1 MATTSYATQGEF
13 LDQAALAA
21 AFSDTPGAVI
31 DTALVWASS
40 RVNSYI
46 KKRVMLPL
54 VSWSED
60 LKVATCYLA
69 AKQLLDS
76 RGVDWASGLN
86 VTIDK
91 NATTALEWLRD
102 IAKGLCELDTYV
114 DSSVV
119 DEAGPL
125 AASDPI
131 TDWRY
136 STRSRSSNGDQ
147 DC

>member
-13 LDQAALAA
+13 LEQACLAA
-21 AFSDTPGAVI
+21 AFQDTPGPVI

-40 RVNSYI
+40 RLNSYI
-46 KKRVMLPL
+46 KKRVTLPL

-60 LKVATCYLA
+60 LKVATCYFA

-86 VTIDK
+86 VTIK
-91 NATTALEWLRD
+91 ENFQTALDWARD
-102 IAKGLCELDTYV
+102 IAKGLCELDTYE
-114 DSSVV
+114 DSSPAV
-119 DEAGPL
+119 DEAGPI
-125 AASDPI
+125 ASSDPI
-131 TDWRY
+131 TDWRFQ
-136 STRSRSSNGDQ
+136 TRSSTSGDQ